1 MKLNPLNGLLSK
13 GLELPVMDQF
23 YTIQGEGYHKGTAA
37 FFIRIA
43 GCDVGCH
50 WCDVK
55 ESWDYQSHNIKSID
69 EIIFE
74 AVKYSKLV
82 VITGGEPLMWNMEPI
97 THKLKKL
104 SIRTHIETSGA
115 YPISGTWDWFCL
127 SPKKNKLPTNEAYKK
142 ADELKIIVHNKNDL
156 TFAENQS
163 KKVNDSCK
171 LFLQPEWGKK
181 NKMIPIIVDY
191 VMKNPKWK
199 ISLQTHKYIGVE

>member
-1 MKLNPLNGLLSK
+1 MKLNLLNGLLSK

-82 VITGGEPLMWNMEPI
+82 VITGGEQLMWNMEPI

-104 SIRTHIETSGA
+104 CIRTHIETSGA
-115 YPISGTWDWFCL
+115 YPISGTWDLFCL

-199 ISLQTHKYIGVE
+199 ISLQIHKYIGVE

>member
-1 MKLNPLNGLLSK
+1 MKLNPSNTLLSK
-13 GLELPVMDQF
+13 GLELPIMDQF

-37 FFIRIA
+37 FFIRIG
-43 GCDVGCH
+43 GCDIGCH

-55 ESWDYQSHNIKSID
+55 ESWDYQSHTIKDID

-82 VITGGEPLMWNMEPI
+82 VITGGEPLMWNMKPI
-97 THKLKKL
+97 TYKLKKL

-115 YPISGTWDWFCL
+115 YPVSGTWDWFCL

-142 ADELKIIVHNKNDL
+142 ADELKIIVYNKNDL
-156 TFAENQS
+156 IFAENQS
-163 KKVNDSCK
+163 KKVNKNCK
-171 LFLQPEWGKK
+171 LFLQPEWDKK
-181 NKMIPIIVDY
+181 NKTIPIIVDY